1 MNTQKEKNNFI
12 KSGVA
17 CVTDMDSSEDENN
30 IIENLY
36 SSVLTTDPSKVED
49 SWAVL
54 AENTFNEEVSDYQLI
69 IQNVLFSC
77 IKGRVLSDER

>member
-12 KSGVA
+12 KSRA
-17 CVTDMDSSEDENN
+17 AWVTDMDLSEDEGN
-30 IIENLY
+30 IIENMY
-36 SSVLTTDPSKVED
+36 SGVLTTDPSKVE
-49 SWAVL
+49 SAWAVL

-77 IKGRVLSDER
+77 IKGKVLSDER